1 MERELLT
8 FLNKQLFL
16 ITLTAISHITALEKI
31 FLITYPA
38 WECVLFKMLS
48 REILSTKVI
57 CDLIPSHQEMKENSP
72 CFAEINVCDTN
83 TWCNVGGLLYEKPAF
98 V

>member
-16 ITLTAISHITALEKI
+16 ITVTAISHITALEKI
-31 FLITYPA
+31 FLIIYPA
-38 WECVLFKMLS
+38 WECVPFKILP

-57 CDLIPSHQEMKENSP
+57 CDLIPSHWETKENSP
-72 CFAEINVCDTN
+72 CFAKINV
-83 TWCNVGGLLYEKPAF
+83 
-98 V
+98 